1 MIYLFAAHEE
11 ISLFHSDRADHV
23 IDGSWRAGVPHAHMA
38 VRVTRRTGG
47 DPRRSRRCD
56 VCQSLCETRTVSSLS
71 PPCERC
77 SCRTTWTARPT
88 GHRSHAKARG
98 HDIGHGGRRSAQCA
112 PRGPRGLSALRPTR
126 LRPVRAAPRA
136 RTVQA
141 RESSRAKCLGLLE
154 HFSLVRTTTC
164 RGAGTVAPSSAL
176 CSVRH
181 CRKLRGEH
189 HIGCRT
195 PHWVPDTT
203 LGAGHH
209 IGCQTPHW
217 VPGAREV
224 PRQHSAVRIL
234 IQRAP
239 ARPIPA
245 RRRQVRRAPRDLC
258 PWRRRAFHLN
268 AVDCHGS
275 RWAQGSCVPE
285 HARGTKLFAHTTNPS

>member
-203 LGAGHH
+203 LGARCTGGASPAQRGPHPDPASTRPAH
-209 IGCQTPHW
+209 TSQAQTSSSSAARSVPMAKARLPPERRGLPW
-217 VPGAREV
+217 VEVGSGLVRPGARTGH
-224 PRQHSAVRIL
+224 QA
-234 IQRAP
+234 
-239 ARPIPA
+239 
-245 RRRQVRRAPRDLC
+245 LC
-258 PWRRRAFHLN
+258 PHNQPVVR
-268 AVDCHGS
+268 S
-275 RWAQGSCVPE
+275 P
-285 HARGTKLFAHTTNPS
+285 